1 MHFWIEIV
9 SYTRLSYKVSEL
21 VVSIRQTKEMTNED
35 KDWKSKRLAVEEY
48 VAQWMSYYSLQLQTE
63 ILEGKDKREEGK
75 RSKYKKD

>member
-1 MHFWIEIV
+1 MHFWIGIV